1 MCGFNTIF
9 HYNDTRGVD
18 VGELRRTRDRMADRG
33 PDGFGEWLSAD
44 GRVGLGH
51 RRLSIIDL
59 SERGA
64 QPLHSVDGRYV
75 ITFNGE
81 IYNYR
86 VLREE
91 LRASG
96 WRFHSDTDTE
106 VVIGMYARHGADMLP
121 RLRGMFAFALWDN
134 ERRTLFAARDPY
146 GIKPLYYADNGHAI
160 RLASQVKAL
169 LAGGAIP
176 ADIDHV
182 SLLDFL
188 MLGSVPEPGTIIKS
202 IKALPAGSWMS
213 VDGDGVHGPVGYFSV
228 AGVLAEGWKNGRMEG
243 WKDTVTP
250 SSGAQPEAGDTYLPR
265 ALARGIGGIDGK
277 DTPSS
282 RGIDGKDSPSSRGIE
297 GKNTPSSKGIEVQ
310 VSEALRDSV
319 AHHMIADVPVGAFLS
334 AGIDSGTLV
343 GLVRDAGIADLT
355 TVTLAFEEFRGRHD
369 DEAPLAEEVARHY
382 ATDHRER
389 MLTQAEFAGD
399 LEDILDVMDQP
410 SIDGINTY
418 YVSKAAKE
426 NGLKVALS
434 GLGGDELFAGYNTF
448 IDVPRWE
455 ERFSKPWYRMLDSDY
470 IQSLMTA
477 VLRKESPGG
486 SPKRAG
492 IFKYGGTWPGAWY
505 LRRGLFMPWELKDL
519 VGEDIVRAALDDER
533 FLARIEDAMTPDPV
547 TPYGRVA
554 AMEAGMYMK
563 NQLLRDSDWAGMA
576 HSIEIRVPL
585 VDAFLLLDLA
595 PLLHVHAL
603 ERRKTLLAQS
613 PTKPIPEKLLHRAK
627 TGFQVPIRNWL
638 ELDERIDAWKRH
650 PQLAREGVNWE
661 RRWAYVLSQNLIN
674 G

>member
-9 HYNDTRGVD
+9 HYNESRRVD
-18 VGELRRTRDRMADRG
+18 LGELRSTRDRMADRG
-33 PDGFGEWLSAD
+33 PDGFGEWISDD
-44 GRVGLGH
+44 GRVGFGH

-64 QPLHSVDGRYV
+64 QPLHSVDGRYA

-91 LRASG
+91 LRTSG

-106 VVIGMYARHGADMLP
+106 VVIGMYARHGAAMLP

-134 ERRTLFAARDPY
+134 QTHTLFAARDPY
-146 GIKPLYYADNGHAI
+146 GIKPLYYADDGHAI
-160 RLASQVKAL
+160 RCASQVKAL
-169 LAGGAIP
+169 LAGGAVP

-188 MLGSVPEPGTIIKS
+188 MLGSVPEPATIYTTIR
-202 IKALPAGSWMS
+202 ALPAGSWLS
-213 VDGDGVHGPVGYFSV
+213 VDARGVHGPISYFSI
-228 AGVLAEGWKNGRMEG
+228 AAVLADG
-243 WKDTVTP
+243 WKDDKMERWKDAGSP
-250 SSGAQPEAGDTYLPR
+250 PEAGGTHLPR
-265 ALARGIGGIDGK
+265 AVARGK
-277 DTPSS
+277 DTPAEAALEEDHLHSIISS
-282 RGIDGKDSPSSRGIE
+282 
-297 GKNTPSSKGIEVQ
+297 
-310 VSEALRDSV
+310 ALRDSV

-343 GLVRDAGIADLT
+343 GLVRDAGIEDLT

-369 DEAPLAEEVARHY
+369 DEAPLAGEVARHY
-382 ATDHRER
+382 GTDHRER

-399 LEDILDVMDQP
+399 LEHILDVMDQP

-470 IQSLMTA
+470 IQSLMTGY
-477 VLRKESPGG
+477 LQRESPKG

-519 VGEDIVRAALDDER
+519 VGEDIVRTALDDTR
-533 FLARIEDAMTPDPV
+533 FLARIESAMTPDPV

-554 AMEAGMYMK
+554 ALEAGLYMK

-585 VDAFLLLDLA
+585 VDAFLLRDLA
-595 PLLHVHAL
+595 PLLHLHAL
-603 ERRKTLLAQS
+603 ERRKTLLARS
-613 PTKPIPEKLLHRAK
+613 PSKPIPEKLLNRAK

-638 ELDERIDAWKRH
+638 EQDERIDAWKRH

>member
-1 MCGFNTIF
+1 MCGLNTIF
-9 HYNDTRGVD
+9 HYNESRRVD
-18 VGELRRTRDRMADRG
+18 LGELRRTRDRMADRG

-64 QPLHSVDGRYV
+64 QPLHSVDGRYTIV
-75 ITFNGE
+75 FNGE
-81 IYNYR
+81 VYNYR
-86 VLREE
+86 ALREE

-106 VVIGMYARHGADMLP
+106 VVIGMYARHGAGMLP
-121 RLRGMFAFALWDN
+121 HLRGMFAFALWDN
-134 ERRTLFAARDPY
+134 ETRTLFCARDPY
-146 GIKPLYYADNGHAI
+146 GIKPLYYADDGRAI
-160 RLASQVKAL
+160 RIASQVKAL
-169 LAGGAIP
+169 LAGGAVP
-176 ADIDHV
+176 AEIDHV

-188 MLGSVPEPGTIIKS
+188 MLGSVPEPATIYTTIR
-202 IKALPAGSWMS
+202 ALPAGSWMT
-213 VDGDGVHGPVGYFSV
+213 VDGEGVKGPISYFSV
-228 AGVLAEGWKNGRMEG
+228 AAVLADG
-243 WKDTVTP
+243 WKDDKM
-250 SSGAQPEAGDTYLPR
+250 ERLKNGDN
-265 ALARGIGGIDGK
+265 GGEKDIDEK
-277 DTPSS
+277 
-282 RGIDGKDSPSSRGIE
+282 
-297 GKNTPSSKGIEVQ
+297 VA
-310 VSEALRDSV
+310 VALRDSV

-343 GLVRDAGIADLT
+343 GLVRDAGITDLT

-369 DEAPLAEEVARHY
+369 DEAPLAAEVARHY

-389 MLTQAEFAGD
+389 MLTQAEFSGD
-399 LEDILDVMDQP
+399 LAHILDVMDQP

-470 IQSLMTA
+470 IQSLMSMY
-477 VLRKESPGG
+477 LQRG

-492 IFKYGGTWPGAWY
+492 IFKYGGTYPGAWY

-519 VGEDIVRAALDDER
+519 VGEDIVHSALDDER
-533 FLARIEDAMTPDPV
+533 FLARIESAMTPDPV

-554 AMEAGMYMK
+554 ALEAGLYMK

-585 VDAFLLLDLA
+585 VDAFLLRDLA
-595 PLLHVHAL
+595 PLLHRHAL

-613 PTKPIPEKLLHRAK
+613 PAKPIPEKLFTRAK

-638 ELDERIDAWKRH
+638 EQDERIDVWKRH
-650 PQLAREGVNWE
+650 PLLSREGVNWE
-661 RRWAYVLSQNLIN
+661 RRWAYVLAEKLISR
-674 G
+674 

>member
-1 MCGFNTIF
+1 MCGFNSIF

-18 VGELRRTRDRMADRG
+18 VDELRRTRDRMADRG
-33 PDGFGEWLSAD
+33 PDGFGEWFSED

-64 QPLHSVDGRYV
+64 QPLHSVDGRYS
-75 ITFNGE
+75 IAFNGE
-81 IYNYR
+81 VYNYR
-86 VLREE
+86 ALREE
-91 LRASG
+91 LLATS
-96 WRFHSDTDTE
+96 WKFHSDTDTE
-106 VVIGMYARHGADMLP
+106 VVIAMYARYGADMLP

-134 ERRTLFAARDPY
+134 ETRTLFAARDPY
-146 GIKPLYYADNGHAI
+146 GIKPLYYADDGHVI

-169 LAGGAIP
+169 LAGGAVT
-176 ADIDHV
+176 ADIDHA
-182 SLLDFL
+182 SLLHFL
-188 MLGSVPEPGTIIKS
+188 MLGSVPEPETIYSS
-202 IKALPAGSWMS
+202 IKALPAGSWMQ
-213 VDGDGVHGPVGYFSV
+213 VDAAGVRGPVQYFSV
-228 AGVLAEGWKNGRMEG
+228 AGVLSETQRHQ
-243 WKDTVTP
+243 DTKT
-250 SSGAQPEAGDTYLPR
+250 QR
-265 ALARGIGGIDGK
+265 N
-277 DTPSS
+277 
-282 RGIDGKDSPSSRGIE
+282 GIE
-297 GKNTPSSKGIEVQ
+297 EHVA
-310 VSEALRDSV
+310 EALRESV

-382 ATDHRER
+382 GTDHRTR
-389 MLTQAEFAGD
+389 MLTHHEFSGD
-399 LEDILDVMDQP
+399 LEHILDVMDQP

-448 IDVPRWE
+448 IDVPAWVR
-455 ERFSKPWYRMLDSDY
+455 RFSNPAYRLLNSDFIRAMMSAMLL
-470 IQSLMTA
+470 QG
-477 VLRKESPGG
+477 SPGG

-492 IFKYGGTWPGAWY
+492 IFKYGGSYPGAWF
-505 LRRGLFMPWELKDL
+505 LRRGLFMPWELKSI
-519 VGEDIVRAALDDER
+519 VGEDIVRSALDDAR
-533 FLARIEDAMTPDPV
+533 FLARIEAAMTPDPV

-554 AMEAGMYMK
+554 ALEAGLYMK

-585 VDAFLLLDLA
+585 VDAFLLRDLA
-595 PLLHVHAL
+595 PLLHIHAL
-603 ERRKTLLAQS
+603 QRRKTLLAQS
-613 PTKPIPEKLLHRAK
+613 PSKPIPEKLLNRAK
-627 TGFQVPIRNWL
+627 TGFQVPIRSWL
-638 ELDERIDAWKRH
+638 EQDERIDAWKRH

-661 RRWAYVLSQNLIN
+661 RRWAYVLAQKVM
-674 G
+674 GA